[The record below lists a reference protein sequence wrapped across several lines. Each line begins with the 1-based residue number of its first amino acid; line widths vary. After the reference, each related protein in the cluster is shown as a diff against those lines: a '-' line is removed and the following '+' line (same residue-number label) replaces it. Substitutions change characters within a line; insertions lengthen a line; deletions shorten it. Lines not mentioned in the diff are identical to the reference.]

1 MIQASKTRPRTSCTR
16 TICPA
21 ERPDDIPEDVKE
33 ARNKILLG
41 DLEKQSLAFNNALI
55 GTTQQILVEARA
67 KRGENMFMGRTRTH
81 RKVVFK
87 GDESLVG
94 RLLDVKIKAA
104 TVSALDAQLGPDF
117 EAERGA
123 E

>member
-1 MIQASKTRPRTSCTR
+1 
-16 TICPA
+16 
-21 ERPDDIPEDVKE
+21 
-33 ARNKILLG
+33 
-41 DLEKQSLAFNNALI
+41 
-55 GTTQQILVEARA
+55 
-67 KRGENMFMGRTRTH
+67 MFMGRTRTH